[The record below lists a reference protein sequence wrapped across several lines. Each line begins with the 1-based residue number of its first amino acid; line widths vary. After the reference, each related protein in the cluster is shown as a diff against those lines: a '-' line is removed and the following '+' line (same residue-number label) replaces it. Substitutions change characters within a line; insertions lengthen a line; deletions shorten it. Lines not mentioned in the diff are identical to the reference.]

1 MIDTELFTLVDQ
13 RAMKESGSK
22 STTTSL
28 DDCRMNYA
36 LTEEMSGRGVDLL
49 VLEGMGRAIHTN
61 LYTK

>member
-1 MIDTELFTLVDQ
+1 
-13 RAMKESGSK
+13 MKESGFK
-22 STTTSL
+22 STTTSVH
-28 DDCRMNYA
+28 DRRMNYA